1 MVDEIRRQVKE
12 MPGILD
18 GTQTPDYERC
28 ITISADGALKQMVL
42 PAMIAIVTPL
52 ISGFTFGVD
61 FVGGLLVGTT
71 LSGIM
76 LAIFTAN
83 AGGAWDNA
91 KKHLEQGKIPGL
103 AKGSAEHA
111 ALVVGDTVGDPL
123 KDTVGPSLDILI
135 KIMAVISLI
144 FATLFQKFSIF

>member
-12 MPGILD
+12 RPGIID
-18 GTQTPDYERC
+18 GTEKPDYQRC
-28 ITISADGALKQMVL
+28 ISISADGALQQMAL
-42 PAMIAIVTPL
+42 PAMIAIVTPVL
-52 ISGFTFGVD
+52 SGFLLGVE

-76 LAIFTAN
+76 LALFTAN

-91 KKHLEQGKIPGL
+91 KKYLEQGNIEGL
-103 AKGSAEHA
+103 NKGSQEHS

-144 FATLFQKFSIF
+144 FAPLFQKFSIF